1 MVASRLPK
9 DIVAKL
15 NVELVRILNLP
26 EIRERILADG
36 SEPVGST
43 PAQFATQIRTEI
55 ARWTQVVKAAGI
67 RAD

>member
-1 MVASRLPK
+1 MKAL
-9 DIVAKL
+9 
-15 NVELVRILNLP
+15 
-26 EIRERILADG
+26 LATEG

-43 PAQFATQIRTEI
+43 PAQFATQIRAEI